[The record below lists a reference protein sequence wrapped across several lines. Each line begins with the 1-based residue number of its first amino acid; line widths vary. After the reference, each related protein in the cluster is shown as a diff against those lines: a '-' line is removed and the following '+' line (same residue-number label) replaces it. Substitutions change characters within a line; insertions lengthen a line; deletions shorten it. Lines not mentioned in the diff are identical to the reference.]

1 MQFLHIPFR
10 ACNNASIIVFENK
23 SEIFLS
29 KNAHLA
35 KVSTLS
41 YLSELCN
48 DKLEQ
53 IEENPNLV
61 LRYKMASLV
70 YKIYSKANYVSVSI
84 KRIIKHA
91 YHDLLDI
98 PHVSLVKSILAYSSI
113 IWDSFYTKYIDRLW
127 KSYRIC
133 P

>member
-1 MQFLHIPFR
+1 MLFLHIPFR
-10 ACNNASIIVFENK
+10 ACNNASIIVLENK
-23 SEIFLS
+23 SVIFLS

-113 IWDSFYTKYIDRLW
+113 IWDSFYKNT
-127 KSYRIC
+127 
-133 P
+133 